1 MELSLDLAYRR
12 EHKPLLFI
20 RLTFI
25 KFLFFDFCLYL
36 YIEALERLC

>member
-1 MELSLDLAYRR
+1 MELSLDLAY
-12 EHKPLLFI
+12 HKGHKSLLFM